1 MIKCILNEVE
11 VSGPEM
17 IVISELAKLM
27 REIRKEMTKK
37 HGQEYADNR
46 MKRVH
51 KNLLNRRR
59 NKSGKYKEI
68 RGIKNKRSICK
79 NDGRNFG
86 RDTEK
91 LGGSKCLNGRQVKN
105 RHVSG
110 LYALQTIHWQAV
122 LAHINRQWKKLRKSK
137 TFTVVAIQSHKKT
150 RTRQCTGKRFYVL
163 WY

>member
-27 REIRKEMTKK
+27 REIRKEMIKK

-46 MKRVH
+46 MRECIKLVFF
-51 KNLLNRRR
+51 NRRR

-91 LGGSKCLNGRQVKN
+91 LGGSRCLIKRQAKT
-105 RHVSG
+105 RYVSG
-110 LYALQTIHWQAV
+110 SYALQTIH
-122 LAHINRQWKKLRKSK
+122 
-137 TFTVVAIQSHKKT
+137 
-150 RTRQCTGKRFYVL
+150 
-163 WY
+163 